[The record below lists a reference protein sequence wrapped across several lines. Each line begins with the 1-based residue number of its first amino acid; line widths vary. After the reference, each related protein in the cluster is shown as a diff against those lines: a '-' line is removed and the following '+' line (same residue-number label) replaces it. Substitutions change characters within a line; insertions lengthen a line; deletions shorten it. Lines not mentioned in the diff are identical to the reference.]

1 MSNCKTKKLL
11 VLLTIYSVLSMAGCG
26 QDNKNAPEPTTLPQ
40 VTNAPE
46 HTATPVPTEE
56 PTPTPTI
63 VPGEEWKSNLGTID
77 LSNLRVSGTGVTVN
91 GTTIRITSGG
101 DFTITGTLAEG
112 KIVISTTDR
121 VKLRLSGASLTC
133 SNDSA
138 IFVEQ
143 ADKAFITVSDGTT
156 NTISSEGTEEAGEG
170 GERRHAFADGL

>member
-46 HTATPVPTEE
+46 HTATPVPTKE

-101 DFTITGTLAEG
+101 DFTVTGTLAEG

-133 SNDSA
+133 RMIPPFLWNR
-138 IFVEQ
+138 Q
-143 ADKAFITVSDGTT
+143 TKHLLPYR
-156 NTISSEGTEEAGEG
+156 TEPPTPFPPKVP
-170 GERRHAFADGL
+170 RKLPSIPKMI